1 VNAQV
6 MGFYPQNVAG
16 NKGTQ
21 LSAFILA
28 VGFLRT
34 GLDTWA
40 LEYLASLAL

>member
-1 VNAQV
+1 

-28 VGFLRT
+28 VGFLRSDF
-34 GLDTWA
+34 GKLIDGKF
-40 LEYLASLAL
+40 